1 MIGVNRAAILS
12 LLLASAAGAQPVQA
26 QEFSAERIRADVT
39 YLADDLLEGR
49 NTGTRGHDLAAKFV
63 SSRYAALGL
72 QPANNGSY
80 LQNVPFV
87 IATPKADAANS
98 ITIGGKTFTNG
109 TDIVLSGT
117 SIYPDQSETFEVVF
131 AGYGFEDGRYGF
143 HDYADLDVRG
153 KVVAVLSSL
162 PEGAPSDV
170 IADLA
175 DKRAEVAEAKGAL
188 GLLVIATPHTL
199 KQMSWNRLKAYSS
212 VPRLRWLRPDGTPNV
227 VAPKLKVGGFLGPAA
242 SEALLAGTPLPA
254 DKLYASIVDKKARP
268 KGFAI
273 PGKFR
278 FERHSA
284 VERLDSS
291 NVVGL
296 LPGSDPKLADEVIL
310 FMAHL
315 DHDGIVA
322 PVDGDSIMNGAM
334 DNASGVATMLEAA
347 RAFGEGGNRPR
358 RSVMFAA
365 VTAEEDGLLGSE
377 YLAKHPV
384 LKDKK
389 VVAVVNL
396 DMPILTYD
404 FQDLIAFGAEHSTMG
419 PAVERAVS
427 KAGIRLSPDPMPQ
440 EGIFTR
446 SDHYMFVKEGVPS
459 VLLATGWAGPGKAAT
474 EDFLAKHYHQVSDE
488 ADLPIDWKAAAKFAR
503 INYEIGRELADAPE
517 APRWYQGSYFG
528 DKFAAK
534 QPKAPMAKAAR

>member
-12 LLLASAAGAQPVQA
+12 LLLGSAVSAQPVQTP
-26 QEFSAERIRADVT
+26 EFSPDRIRADVT

-49 NTGTRGHDLAAKFV
+49 NAGTRGYDLAAKFV
-63 SSRYAALGL
+63 ASRFAALGL
-72 QPANNGSY
+72 QPGNNGSY

-87 IATPKADAANS
+87 IATPKPAAANA
-98 ITIGGKTFTNG
+98 ITIGDKTFVNG

-117 SIYPDQSETFEVVF
+117 SVYPDQSETFEVVF
-131 AGYGFEDGRYGF
+131 AGYGFEDDRYGF
-143 HDYADLDVRG
+143 HDYAGLNVRG

-170 IADLA
+170 VADLA

-188 GLLVIATPHTL
+188 GMLVIATPETL
-199 KQMSWNRLKAYSS
+199 KQFSWDRLKAYGS
-212 VPRLRWLRPDGTPNV
+212 VPRLRWLREDGTPNV

-242 SEALLAGTPLPA
+242 SEALLEGTKFPA

-268 KGFAI
+268 KGFKI
-273 PGKFR
+273 PGQFR

-284 VERLDSS
+284 VERLNSS

-296 LPGSDPKLADEVIL
+296 LPGSDPKLAEEVIL

-315 DHDGIVA
+315 DHDGIVT

-347 RAFGEGGNRPR
+347 RAFGEGGSRSK

-419 PAVERAVS
+419 PAVERAVN
-427 KAGIRLSPDPMPQ
+427 KVGIKLSPDPMPQ

-446 SDHYMFVKEGVPS
+446 SDHYMFVKEGIPS
-459 VLLATGWAGPGKAAT
+459 VFLATGWAGPGKAAT

-503 INYEIGRELADAPE
+503 INYEIGRELADAPD

-534 QPKAPMAKAAR
+534 QPKAAMPKAAR

>member
-1 MIGVNRAAILS
+1 MFS
-12 LLLASAAGAQPVQA
+12 LLLASAAAAQPTQA
-26 QEFSAERIRADVT
+26 PTFSADRIRADVT

-49 NTGTRGHDLAAKFV
+49 DTGTRGYDLAAKYV
-63 SSRYAALGL
+63 AARYAALGL

-87 IATPKADAANS
+87 IATPNADARNDV
-98 ITIGGKTFTNG
+98 TIGDKAFLNG

-117 SIYPDQSETFEVVF
+117 SLYPDQSEAFDVVF
-131 AGYGFEDGRYGF
+131 VGYGFEDDRYGF
-143 HDYADLDVRG
+143 HDYTGLDVRG
-153 KVVAVLSSL
+153 KVVAVISSL

-170 IADLA
+170 VANLA
-175 DKRAEVAEAKGAL
+175 DKRADVAQAKGAIGMFTL
-188 GLLVIATPHTL
+188 ATPDTL
-199 KQMSWNRLKAYSS
+199 KQMSWDRIKAYSS
-212 VPRLRWLRPDGTPNV
+212 VPRLRWLHPDGKPNV
-227 VAPKLKVGGFLGPAA
+227 VAPKLRIGGFLGPVA
-242 SEALLAGTPLPA
+242 SEALLAGSAMPA
-254 DKLYASIVDKKARP
+254 DKLYAAIADRKARP

-284 VERLDSS
+284 VEKLNSP

-296 LPGSDPKLADEVIL
+296 LPGSDPNLADEVVL

-315 DHDGIVA
+315 DHDGIV
-322 PVDGDSIMNGAM
+322 PPDKGDSIMNGAM

-347 RAFGEGGNRPR
+347 RAFAETGTRPK
-358 RSVMFAA
+358 RSILFAA
-365 VTAEEDGLLGSE
+365 VTAEEDGLLGAE
-377 YLAKHPV
+377 YLAKYPV

-419 PAVERAVS
+419 PAVDRA
-427 KAGIRLSPDPMPQ
+427 IRSVGVKLSPDPVPQ
-440 EGIFTR
+440 EGLFTR
-446 SDHYMFVKEGVPS
+446 SDHYMFVKEGIPS
-459 VLLATGWAGPGKAAT
+459 VFLATGWAGPGKAAF
-474 EDFLAKHYHQVSDE
+474 EAFIANHYHRVSD
-488 ADLPIDWKAAAKFAR
+488 DISLPIDWKAAAKFAR

-517 APRWYQGSYFG
+517 APRWYEGSYFG
-528 DKFAAK
+528 DKFAPK
-534 QPKAPMAKAAR
+534 QSKAARPKTAP

>member
-1 MIGVNRAAILS
+1 MIGVKRAAILS
-12 LLLASAAGAQPVQA
+12 LLLASAASAQPA
-26 QEFSAERIRADVT
+26 QVPEFSADRIHADVS
-39 YLADDLLEGR
+39 YLADDLFEGR
-49 NTGTRGHDLAAKFV
+49 NAGTRGYDLAAKFV
-63 SSRYAALGL
+63 ASRYASLGL

-87 IATPKADAANS
+87 IATPKPDAANA
-98 ITIGGKTFTNG
+98 ITIGGKAFVNG

-117 SIYPDQSETFEVVF
+117 SLYPDQSETFEVVF
-131 AGYGFEDGRYGF
+131 VGYGFEDERYGF
-143 HDYADLDVRG
+143 HDYAGLDVRG

-170 IADLA
+170 VADLA
-175 DKRAEVAEAKGAL
+175 DKRSEVAEAKGAL
-188 GLLVIATPHTL
+188 GLMTITTPDTL
-199 KQMSWNRLKAYSS
+199 KQMSWDRLKAYGS
-212 VPRLRWLRPDGTPNV
+212 VPRLRWLHPDGKPNV
-227 VAPKLKVGGFLGPAA
+227 VAPKLKVGGLLGPAA

-254 DKLYASIVDKKARP
+254 DKLYASITDKKARP

-284 VERLDSS
+284 VERLNSS
-291 NVVGL
+291 NVLGL
-296 LPGSDPKLADEVIL
+296 LPGSDSKLADEVVL

-315 DHDGIVA
+315 DHDGIVT
-322 PVDGDSIMNGAM
+322 PVDGDAIMNGAM

-347 RAFGEGGNRPR
+347 RAFVEGGSRPK
-358 RSVMFAA
+358 RSILFAA
-365 VTAEEDGLLGSE
+365 VTAEEDGLLGAE

-384 LKDKK
+384 LKGKK

-419 PAVERAVS
+419 PAVERAAAR
-427 KAGIRLSPDPMPQ
+427 AGIKLSPDPMPE
-440 EGIFTR
+440 EGLFTR

-459 VLLATGWAGPGKAAT
+459 VFLATGRAGPGKAAI
-474 EDFLAKHYHQVSDE
+474 EDFLAKHYHRVSDE

-517 APRWYQGSYFG
+517 APRWYEGSYFG
-528 DKFAAK
+528 DKFAAR
-534 QPKAPMAKAAR
+534 QPKAGKPKAAR